1 MSIFANCEDVNS
13 GWRSSNSMTTH
24 WSAPLKTGYVMT
36 PFLPLPVLDFIDVAA
51 PCPVSWAE
59 MTGDD
64 RVRHCS
70 ICQQSVYNLS
80 ALTRDAAEDLVRR
93 TEGRL
98 CVRFFCRE
106 DGTVMTRDCPV
117 GHLRAVRRQIAVA
130 VSVAAVLL
138 LTIVGWVFG
147 RPGGRERVRDVVDRA
162 REVEPVRRVLD
173 WIDPPRPVI
182 MGALPLPPGTNGVCE
197 DPDDDEEPP
206 AK

>member
-1 MSIFANCEDVNS
+1 
-13 GWRSSNSMTTH
+13 
-24 WSAPLKTGYVMT
+24 MT
-36 PFLPLPVLDFIDVAA
+36 PFLPLPVLDSIDVAA
-51 PCPVSWAE
+51 LCPVSWAE

-93 TEGRL
+93 TEWRL
-98 CVRFFCRE
+98 CVRFFRRE

-117 GHLRAVRRQIAVA
+117 GRLRAVRQQFAVA

-138 LTIVGWVFG
+138 LSLVGWIFG
-147 RPGGRERVRDVVDRA
+147 RPGGRDRARDVVDRA

-182 MGALPLPPGTNGVCE
+182 MGQCILPPAAGPEE
-197 DPDDDEEPP
+197 DPDDEEDLP